1 MKDLALDRERMLAE
15 HLVGRGIADK
25 GVLEAMRSV
34 PREEFVP
41 MGERQFSYGDF
52 PLPIGE
58 GQTISQPY
66 IVAFMAELLELR
78 HGDRVLEIG
87 TGSGYAAAV
96 VGQVAGTVYTV
107 ERLATLAEKAAE
119 TLRRLHYLN
128 IKVLVGDGT
137 AGWPEYA
144 PYDAIQVTAGAP
156 HVPAA
161 LREQLAI
168 GGRLVIPVGGHQRV
182 QSLLRIR
189 RLSANEYRS
198 DDICGVQFV
207 PLVGRDGWLD
217 PL

>member
-1 MKDLALDRERMLAE
+1 MRNLAADRERMMIE
-15 HLVGRGIADK
+15 HLMGRGIVDTA
-25 GVLEAMRSV
+25 VLQAMRRV

-41 MGERQFSYGDF
+41 LDERQFAYGDF

-66 IVAFMAELLELR
+66 IVAFMAELLELS
-78 HGDRVLEIG
+78 GDDRVLEIG

-96 VGQVAGTVYTV
+96 VGEIAAEVYTV
-107 ERLATLAEKAAE
+107 ERLASLAERATE
-119 TLRRLHYLN
+119 TLQRLHYRN
-128 IKVLVGDGT
+128 VKVVVGDGT
-137 AGWPEYA
+137 QGWPDHA

-161 LREQLAI
+161 LKEQLAV

-189 RLSANEYRS
+189 RVSAIEYRS

-217 PL
+217 RL

>member
-41 MGERQFSYGDF
+41 VGERQFSYGDF

-96 VGQVAGTVYTV
+96 VGQVAGEVYTV

-119 TLRRLHYLN
+119 TLGRLNYLN
-128 IKVLVGDGT
+128 IKVLIGDGT
-137 AGWPEYA
+137 QGWPEYA